1 MHPVKQHELIKDL
14 PLVTDF
20 PTRAHWEAAVWQI
33 LLERIVTNT
42 SNPELEE
49 AFELLISPQ
58 ERKSIIYRALT
69 GSRIYSGI
77 GTAEISRELWL
88 TRQTIAA
95 IKKSMLQGNFRSA
108 RLEMKMMGGMTRYH
122 MAKGLARG
130 RAEIYISNRVK

>member
-1 MHPVKQHELIKDL
+1 MHPIKQHELIKDL

-58 ERKSIIYRALT
+58 ERKAIIYRALT

-95 IKKSMLQGNFRSA
+95 IKKSMLQGNFKSA
-108 RLEMKMMGGMTRYH
+108 RKS
-122 MAKGLARG
+122 KK
-130 RAEIYISNRVK
+130 VK